1 MTGNALDPQGWRRL
15 AELFDRALEL
25 DPAGREALLAETTDE
40 ALRADLERLL
50 AADVAPG
57 ALDTASGVDV
67 RARVQQLL
75 DDANHGVSLIGH
87 CLGPWHIQRML
98 GSGGMGRVFLATR
111 ENDEFEQHVAL
122 KLLRAGPIGGLARE
136 RFREERRVLARL
148 AHPNIARL
156 LDGGVAADGE
166 PWYAMEYVDGAP
178 LTDWCDA
185 RGLSTTERLRVF
197 CKVCDAVDFAHRH
210 LVVHR
215 DLKPGNILVDAEG
228 EPKLLDFGIAKLLPA
243 VGGQTRSDTRM
254 MTPEYAA
261 PEQLRNEAVSTASDV
276 YALGAILFE
285 LLTGRRAFPDP
296 FGSRDPPSAL
306 RACTASDPSMS
317 TRASARAVTPAR
329 LRKQLRG
336 DIERILRGALDPD
349 PVRRYRSVGALAMDL
364 RRHLRGDPISL
375 RRDRAYRL
383 GKFVRRY
390 RLGVAMG
397 SLAVPA
403 LLAISC
409 FALWQAH
416 TARAQ
421 ARRADAVKD
430 FMVEVFASADPSR
443 HPGVGSNM
451 RALLDTGAR
460 SMLQRFGDDPGTQS
474 EISQALAHSYAGIGA
489 FDQAHAMAAQALAA
503 ASRLYGANSMQAGK
517 ARIDYIKI
525 LQIEGKQRYAQPQA
539 PIVMHK
545 PSPDYPK

>member
-25 DPAGREALLAETTDE
+25 DLAGRKALLAETADA
-40 ALRADLERLL
+40 ALRADLERML

-57 ALDTASGVDV
+57 ALDTASGADV
-67 RARVQQLL
+67 RARVQYLL
-75 DDANHGVSLIGH
+75 DDANRGASLVGH
-87 CLGPWHIQRML
+87 CLGPWRIQRML
-98 GSGGMGRVFLATR
+98 GSGGMGRVFLASR
-111 ENDEFEQHVAL
+111 ENGEFEQHVAL
-122 KLLRAGPIGGLARE
+122 KLLRAGPIDELTRG

-185 RGLSTTERLRVF
+185 RGLSITERLRLF

-215 DLKPGNILVDAEG
+215 DLKPGNILVNAEG

-296 FGSRDPPSAL
+296 FGSRDPPSAV
-306 RACTASDPSMS
+306 RACAAPEPLIS
-317 TRASARAVTPAR
+317 TRASARAAVPR
-329 LRKQLRG
+329 HLRNQLRG
-336 DIERILRGALDPD
+336 DIERILRGALEPD
-349 PVRRYRSVGALAMDL
+349 PARRYRSVGVFTVDL

-383 GKFVRRY
+383 GKFVHRY
-390 RLGVAMG
+390 RLGVAAG
-397 SLAVPA
+397 SLAALA
-403 LLAISC
+403 LLATSG

-421 ARRADAVKD
+421 AMRADAVKD
-430 FMVEVFASADPSR
+430 FMVEVFVSADPSR
-443 HPGVGSNM
+443 HPGTGSSM

-460 SMLQRFGDDPGTQS
+460 SLLQRFGDDPDTQS
-474 EISQALAHSYAGIGA
+474 ELSQALARSYAGIGA
-489 FDQAHAMAAQALAA
+489 FDQARAMAAQALAA
-503 ASRLYGANSMQAGK
+503 TSRLHGANSVQASK
-517 ARIDYIKI
+517 ARTDYIEI
-525 LQIEGKQRYAQPQA
+525 LQIEGKQRDARPQVR
-539 PIVMHK
+539 IVMHK
-545 PSPDYPK
+545 PNPDDPK